1 MQQKKS
7 TKTKKNS
14 STLTAKSPIRAF
26 CACIKRGEFRILDIR
41 EVEVVVVVV
50 DLDEVA
56 RPSLFTER
64 IGLFAG
70 KSHNQVILH
79 HVVHGISLH
88 NDISITRDNIPIK
101 MLDT

>member
-1 MQQKKS
+1 MKKIKIKPHKMQLQ
-7 TKTKKNS
+7 NS
-14 STLTAKSPIRAF
+14 PK
-26 CACIKRGEFRILDIR
+26 
-41 EVEVVVVVV
+41 

-88 NDISITRDNIPIK
+88 NDISITRDNIPIAIFDIFK
-101 MLDT
+101 SCKLG